1 VKTREQRQPSGATSG
16 ASPRR
21 LPILTQIARHPR
33 AYRQM
38 VGSHSYANARGLRA
52 LKRRIGGLSE
62 SICFSKHIPSTS
74 EGWD

>member
-1 VKTREQRQPSGATSG
+1 MKTREQRQPSGATSG

-33 AYRQM
+33 AYGRWSGHIRTQRPW
-38 VGSHSYANARGLRA
+38 SQSS
-52 LKRRIGGLSE
+52 KRRIGGLSE